1 MSQIPVLSD
10 AVHMAIIAL
19 VPMERT
25 ITEALVDG
33 FCRERRE
40 ALDTGAQAALTATV
54 QHVPDDIT
62 KTDAVAFGGELAR
75 CLDDRESNELAEAV
89 SELHVGDL
97 WLAFAARTARGTAV
111 ADFER
116 ACIDPLGPTIGR
128 VDASPVFVDEV
139 RQRVRAKLLV
149 AETGQTP
156 RLERYRGR
164 GELATWVRVVA
175 AREALTVARS
185 ERRRGVV
192 DSDDLLAL
200 EASTT
205 GPELGAVKEQY
216 RAAFGAAFRAGI
228 ASLTPEQRNVLRLHY
243 LHGLTVDDLAGL
255 LSLHRSNAAR
265 RVAKARA
272 ELLAATR
279 QRLQIELRIDR
290 TEFEALIQLIA
301 SRIDVSIERHLGD

>member
-1 MSQIPVLSD
+1 
-10 AVHMAIIAL
+10 
-19 VPMERT
+19 MELT
-25 ITEALVDG
+25 ITEALVEG
-33 FCRERRE
+33 FLRERRE
-40 ALDTGAQAALTATV
+40 TLDPQTQAALLASL
-54 QHVPDDIT
+54 QHVPCELAA
-62 KTDAVAFGGELAR
+62 TDATAFGGELAR
-75 CLDDRESNELAEAV
+75 CLDDRESKELAQALA
-89 SELHVGDL
+89 ELHVSDL

-111 ADFER
+111 TDFER

-128 VDASPVFVDEV
+128 VDSSAVFVDEV

-149 AETGQTP
+149 AEPGQTP

-185 ERRRGVV
+185 ERRRGIV

-216 RAAFGAAFRAGI
+216 RAAFGVAFRAGI
-228 ASLTPEQRNVLRLHY
+228 ASLTAEQRNVLRLHY

-272 ELLAATR
+272 ELLSATR
-279 QRLQIELRIDR
+279 LRLQIELRIDR
-290 TEFEALIQLIA
+290 AEFEALIQLIA